1 MNAVML
7 REAVEN
13 YKKIQLYAVDDCAIE
28 QSIIQE
34 LKMNILENNR
44 KCLDSFIRTQLLA
57 KVICYLEFGFA
68 YEAYAA
74 VFDQVLTLCATSK
87 KDLNA
92 YVNKEAQYVKLSREN
107 LQKIVVWKTEQK
119 QKYRKKGEII
129 TEILSLGK
137 QRCIG
142 RYTYATEKSA
152 FLLEIDSDLIILR
165 NTRKGIFYY
174 LI

>member
-1 MNAVML
+1 M
-7 REAVEN
+7 
-13 YKKIQLYAVDDCAIE
+13 
-28 QSIIQE
+28 
-34 LKMNILENNR
+34 
-44 KCLDSFIRTQLLA
+44 A

-87 KDLNA
+87 KELNA